1 MPSQNKKLRPAQ
13 GELEI
18 MAMLW
23 REGPLTLA
31 EAHKRFGD
39 YGRPVSYPTM
49 QTRLNRLASKGMV
62 RRSGDRPARYMAAVS
77 AEDVGTEHLDRWLHT
92 TRQVTVVPLVAH
104 LISERPLS
112 GQEIVELKQLL
123 DKAERQEQTRNAKG
137 VEPWFSLRQ
146 RPFRQSFRP
155 RSSWPCRPCWCAG

>member
-1 MPSQNKKLRPAQ
+1 MASQNKKLRPAQ

-31 EAHKRFGD
+31 AAHQRFAD

-49 QTRLNRLASKGMV
+49 QTRLNRLAAKGMV
-62 RRSGDRPARYMAAVS
+62 RRSSDRPACYMAAVS
-77 AEDVGTEHLDRWLHT
+77 AEDVGTEHLDRWLQT
-92 TRQVTVVPLVAH
+92 TRQATVVPLVAH

-112 GQEIVELKQLL
+112 GQEIVELKELL
-123 DKAERQEQTRNAKG
+123 DKAERQEQTRTRK
-137 VEPWFSLRQ
+137 
-146 RPFRQSFRP
+146 
-155 RSSWPCRPCWCAG
+155 RS

>member
-1 MPSQNKKLRPAQ
+1 MASQKKRLRPAP

-31 EAHKRFGD
+31 EAHQRFAE

-49 QTRLNRLASKGMV
+49 QTRLNRLAAKGMV
-62 RRSGDRPARYMAAVS
+62 QRSNDRPALYVAAISV
-77 AEDVGTEHLDRWLHT
+77 EKVGAEHLDRWLLT
-92 TRQVTVVPLVAH
+92 TRQETVVPLVAH

-112 GQEIVELKQLL
+112 EREIVELKQLL
-123 DKAERQEQTRNAKG
+123 DEAERLEKARTRK
-137 VEPWFSLRQ
+137 
-146 RPFRQSFRP
+146 
-155 RSSWPCRPCWCAG
+155 RS

>member
-1 MPSQNKKLRPAQ
+1 VASQKKKLRPAQ

-31 EAHKRFGD
+31 EAHERFAN

-49 QTRLNRLASKGMV
+49 QTRLNRLAAKRMV
-62 RRSGDRPARYMAAVS
+62 RRSGDRPACYLAAIS
-77 AEDVGTEHLDRWLHT
+77 AEEVGVEHLDRWLHT
-92 TRQVTVVPLVAH
+92 TRQETVVPLVAH

-112 GQEIVELKQLL
+112 EREIVELKQLL
-123 DKAERQEQTRNAKG
+123 DEAERQEKTRTRK
-137 VEPWFSLRQ
+137 
-146 RPFRQSFRP
+146 
-155 RSSWPCRPCWCAG
+155 RS

>member
-1 MPSQNKKLRPAQ
+1 MASQKKRLRPAP

-31 EAHKRFGD
+31 EAHRRFAE

-49 QTRLNRLASKGMV
+49 QTRLNRLAAKGMV
-62 RRSGDRPARYMAAVS
+62 QRSNDRPALYVAAISV
-77 AEDVGTEHLDRWLHT
+77 EKVGAEHLDRWLHT
-92 TRQVTVVPLVAH
+92 TRQETVVPLVAH

-112 GQEIVELKQLL
+112 EREIVELKQLL
-123 DKAERQEQTRNAKG
+123 DEAERLEKARTRK
-137 VEPWFSLRQ
+137 
-146 RPFRQSFRP
+146 
-155 RSSWPCRPCWCAG
+155 RS

>member
-1 MPSQNKKLRPAQ
+1 VASHKKRLRPAS

-31 EAHKRFGD
+31 EAHERFAG

-49 QTRLNRLASKGMV
+49 QTRLNRLAAKGMA
-62 RRSGDRPARYMAAVS
+62 RRSNDRPARYIAAISV
-77 AEDVGTEHLDRWLHT
+77 EEVGAEHLDHWLQT
-92 TRQVTVVPLVAH
+92 TRQETVVPLVAH

-112 GQEIVELKQLL
+112 EREIVELKQLL
-123 DKAERQEQTRNAKG
+123 DAAERQEKRQTRILDAA
-137 VEPWFSLRQ
+137 ERQ
-146 RPFRQSFRP
+146 EKRQTRK
-155 RSSWPCRPCWCAG
+155 RS